1 MQRTIHFASTLLIL
15 VGLSGFAA
23 QGAGPVVAAAPAAA
37 HAPLAASTPPRREV
51 FGFAL
56 SGTLNDA
63 SVGYPSW
70 NFSLLSTVAYFGIH
84 VQADGSFAGDSN
96 WTIWNNTAE
105 RTAFVNTAHSH
116 GTKVVMTIVLQD
128 FSPGTP
134 TMCSGLQ
141 HSSATVG
148 YAVSQVTGQGVDG
161 LNVDYEGLN
170 GSCGTS
176 DPSWARHAFTN
187 FVSSLRS
194 ALPAGSYLSVDTY
207 ASSAGDPIG
216 FFDIPGLAP
225 HVDSFFVMA
234 YDLEYSNY
242 SHSPL
247 GCSSFCLGPT
257 APLTGYYYSDTSTAS
272 QYTSVVPSSKV
283 ILGVPY
289 YGRKACV
296 SSVSPNQFPNPSNS
310 VVADRYLDAVGEASY
325 FEVQPGSYAVHRD
338 AHDPAGQERWDTWY
352 NTTLKCTRELY
363 WDDATSLGNK
373 YNLVNQ
379 DNLRGVGIWTLD
391 YGGGSP
397 ELWSAL
403 ASHFSTIPIAAGNLS
418 ACAGNGSATV
428 SWTPASSNDG
438 AITSYQ
444 VTANPGGATMSVP
457 GSATLA
463 TLTGLTPGTAYTF
476 SVQATNSA
484 GAGVAVS
491 TGPVTPVATAP
502 SSTSYFSWYD
512 NATPG
517 MRGDNIHL
525 LNSSSSAIS
534 GCITVTGKAVVPFDL
549 PANTEQHFAFPQN
562 TIGGPV
568 AVTVNSGAPVV
579 ATQRVQYYQSFNEI
593 AAVPAA
599 QAATKSY
606 INWFDTATPGMV
618 GDNIHV
624 TNPGGTAAS
633 VTVSMPGAAPLA
645 FTVAAGQESHVTF
658 AGHPI
663 GGPVIISSSVPVLAS
678 ARVQYYQTF
687 NEVGARSAAQAT
699 TASYFHW
706 FDRASPGMTSDNIH
720 LVNPGTASATV
731 KVSLPGSTAIGVT
744 VAAGAETYVTFT
756 GGRIGGPVTVTSS
769 QPILTSQRV
778 AYYQSFN
785 EVPGLP
791 ASVALATSHL
801 MWFDR
806 ASPGMVADNI
816 HLLNPGSAA
825 ASVTVSLPGAT
836 SITLSLA
843 AGAEAHVT
851 FPAGIIGGPVTVT
864 SSAPILAAQ
873 RVEYYQSFNEV
884 AAS

>member
-1 MQRTIHFASTLLIL
+1 MQRTIHFASTVLIL
-15 VGLSGFAA
+15 IGLSGFAA
-23 QGAGPVVAAAPAAA
+23 QSAGPVAAAAPAAA
-37 HAPLAASTPPRREV
+37 HATLATTAPPRREV

-56 SGTLNDA
+56 SGTLSDA

-70 NFSLLSTVAYFGIH
+70 NFSLLSTVAFFGLH
-84 VQADGSFAGDSN
+84 VQADGSFAGDSD

-105 RTAFVNTAHSH
+105 RTAFVNAAHSH
-116 GTKVVMTIVLQD
+116 GTKVVLTIVLQD
-128 FSPGTP
+128 FSAGTP

-141 HSSATVG
+141 HGSATVG
-148 YAVSQVTGQGVDG
+148 YAVSQVKAQGVDG

-176 DPSWARHAFTN
+176 DSSWARHAFTN
-187 FVSSLRS
+187 FVASLRS

-207 ASSAGDPIG
+207 ASAASDPIG
-216 FFDIPGLAP
+216 FYDIPSLAP
-225 HVDSFFVMA
+225 HVDSFFIMA

-247 GCSSFCLGPT
+247 GCRSFCLGPT
-257 APLTGYYYSDTSTAS
+257 APLTGYYYNDTSTAA
-272 QYTSVVPSSKV
+272 QYTAVVPASKV

-296 SSVSPNQFPNPSNS
+296 SSVSPNQYPNPSNS
-310 VVADRYLDAVGEASY
+310 VAADRYLDAIGEAAYS
-325 FEVQPGSYAVHRD
+325 EVQPGSYAVHRD
-338 AHDPAGQERWDTWY
+338 ANDPAGQERWDTWY

-397 ELWSAL
+397 ELWSEL

-418 ACAGNGSATV
+418 ACAGTGSATV

-444 VTANPGGATMSVP
+444 VTANPGGATVTVP

-484 GAGVAVS
+484 GAGVAES

-502 SSTSYFSWYD
+502 TYTSYFSWYD

-517 MRGDNIHL
+517 MQGDNIHL
-525 LNSSSSAIS
+525 LNSSGAAAS
-534 GCITVTGKAVVPFDL
+534 GCITVTGKAVVPFNL
-549 PANTEQHFAFPQN
+549 AAGTEQHFAFPQN

-568 AVTVNSGAPVV
+568 TVTVNSGAAVL

-593 AAVPAA
+593 TAVPAA
-599 QAATKSY
+599 KAATRSY
-606 INWFDTATPGMV
+606 VNWFDTASPGM
-618 GDNIHV
+618 GSDNIHV
-624 TNPGGTAAS
+624 TNPGATAAS
-633 VTVSMPGAAPLA
+633 VTVSMPGVAPLA
-645 FTVAAGQESHVTF
+645 FTVAAGQASHVTF

-663 GGPVIISSSVPVLAS
+663 GGPVVINSSVPVLAS
-678 ARVQYYQTF
+678 ARVQYYQSF
-687 NEVGARSAAQAT
+687 NEVTALSAAEAAT
-699 TASYFHW
+699 TSYFQW

-720 LVNPGTASATV
+720 LLNPGTASASV
-731 KVSLPGSTAIGVT
+731 KVSLPGSTPIGVT
-744 VAAGAETYVTFT
+744 VAPGAETYVTFT
-756 GGRIGGPVTVTSS
+756 GGKIGGPVTVTSS

-778 AYYQSFN
+778 SYYLSFN
-785 EVPGLP
+785 EVPGAPTSL
-791 ASVALATSHL
+791 ALATSHL

-816 HLLNPGSAA
+816 HLLNPGGAA
-825 ASVTVSLPGAT
+825 ASVTVSMPGAT
-836 SITLSLA
+836 PITLSLG
-843 AGAEAHVT
+843 AGAETHVS
-851 FPAGIIGGPVTVT
+851 FPAGAIGGPVTVT
-864 SSAPILAAQ
+864 SSVPVLAAQ
-873 RVEYYQSFNEV
+873 RVQYYQSFNEV
-884 AAS
+884 AAA